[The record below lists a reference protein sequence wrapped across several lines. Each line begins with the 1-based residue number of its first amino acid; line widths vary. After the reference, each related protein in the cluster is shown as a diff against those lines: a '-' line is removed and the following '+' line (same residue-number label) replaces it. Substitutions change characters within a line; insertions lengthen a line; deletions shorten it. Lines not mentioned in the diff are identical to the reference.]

1 MSPARRDMRTE
12 QHQAEDTATS
22 TTKATSRAFA
32 VLGVAITIGVF
43 ILDTITP
50 AENVLAV
57 LYVGVVLLSARF
69 LQKRGVVL
77 ASLGLMAL
85 TVLSYALSEHRI
97 SPEIALSNRLLSL
110 AAIGVTTFLAVQ
122 SQSREIVLREQAGL
136 LD

>member
-85 TVLSYALSEHRI
+85 TVLSYLLSEHDE
-97 SPEIALSNRLLSL
+97 SPSIALSTCVVCL
-110 AAIGVTTFLAVQ
+110 AAIGVTAFLAEQ
-122 SQSREIVLREQAGL
+122 SQATEMLLRE
-136 LD
+136 